1 MMSTGEQIDYYRE
14 IASSIRAAARVIGL
28 AENRTSL
35 FTLASTYEKVAAGI
49 EKSATGQPASTARA
63 A

>member
-1 MMSTGEQIDYYRE
+1 MSTAEQIEYYRE

-28 AENRTSL
+28 ADNRTSL
-35 FTLASTYEKVAAGI
+35 FNLASTYERVAEGI
-49 EKSATGQPASTARA
+49 EASAPVRLSSTTRA